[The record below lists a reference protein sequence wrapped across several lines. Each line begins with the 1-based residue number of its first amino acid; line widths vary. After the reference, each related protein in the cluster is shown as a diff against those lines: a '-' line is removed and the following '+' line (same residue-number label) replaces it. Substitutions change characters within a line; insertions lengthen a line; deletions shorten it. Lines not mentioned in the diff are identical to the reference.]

1 MTMRRREF
9 ITLLGGAAASGPLA
23 ARAQQVM
30 KIPRIG
36 VLSPGRSELP
46 DPTRNMLNAFLEG
59 LHELGYAEGQSVAIE
74 RQYAEG
80 RSDRLPELT
89 DALLRRKVDIIVAFS
104 TTAARPAKQ
113 ATSTIPIVAV
123 GMADPVAD
131 GLVASLARPGGNVT
145 GTTFLG
151 PDLVAKRLQLLREI
165 VPGLSRVAALWHPHA
180 YSERTMSGVLKEVES
195 AAATLGLQLQLVPAD
210 SPDDIVGAFTAMTTE
225 HAEALIVFP
234 SPMLFGEYGRIV
246 SMTANSRLPAMGAAR
261 EFVDAGGLMSYGVN
275 LPDLAKQTATY
286 VDKILK
292 GANPADLPVQQPTRF
307 ELVINLKTA
316 RVLGLAIAR
325 DFLLIADEI
334 IE

>member
-23 ARAQQVM
+23 PRAQQVM
-30 KIPRIG
+30 KIPRIE

-104 TTAARPAKQ
+104 TTAARSAKQ

-151 PDLVAKRLQLLREI
+151 PDLVAKRLQLLREV

-246 SMTANSRLPAMGAAR
+246 A
-261 EFVDAGGLMSYGVN
+261 
-275 LPDLAKQTATY
+275 
-286 VDKILK
+286 
-292 GANPADLPVQQPTRF
+292 
-307 ELVINLKTA
+307 
-316 RVLGLAIAR
+316 
-325 DFLLIADEI
+325 
-334 IE
+334 